1 MNINE
6 IAKLAGVSRATV
18 SRYLNDGYVSEE
30 KKERIRKV
38 IEQTGYK
45 PSAQAQML
53 RTRKTGQVGVII
65 PKINS
70 ESISRMVAGIST
82 VLKEAGFQ
90 LLLADT
96 ENKEKE
102 ELEYLRLFSENQVDG
117 IILIATIF
125 TPEHKKALKGLCVPI
140 VILGQQLAGYSCV
153 YQDDYH
159 AARAAAEMLAGSG
172 AEKIG
177 CIGVTKRDRAVGEAR
192 KKGFL
197 DAMEEAGIEWKEAYY
212 EECGFSAQDGYEAAE
227 RLFAREPELDGVFC
241 ATDTIALGAMA
252 RIRETGRSVPEQ
264 VSVAG
269 VGDTAS
275 GRLVIPR
282 LSSVHFYYKT
292 SGQEAAR
299 LLLELMN
306 GTVPGK
312 EVKMTYSVVERD
324 TTRRQKENFRK
335 S

>member
-30 KKERIRKV
+30 KKEKIREV
-38 IEQTGYK
+38 IERTGYK

-53 RTRKTGQVGVII
+53 RTRRTGQVGVII

-125 TPEHKKALKGLCVPI
+125 TQEHKKALKGLRVP
-140 VILGQQLAGYSCV
+140 VVLLGQQLAGYSCV

-159 AARAAAEMLAGSG
+159 AARAAAEMLIEGGAGRP
-172 AEKIG
+172 G

-192 KKGFL
+192 RKGFL
-197 DAMEEAGIEWKEAYY
+197 DVLKDKGIIWEEACY
-212 EECGFSAQDGYEAAE
+212 EECGFSAQDGYEAAG
-227 RLFAREPELDGVFC
+227 RLLEREPELDGIFC
-241 ATDTIALGAMA
+241 VTDTIALGAMA

-264 VSVAG
+264 VAVVG
-269 VGDTAS
+269 IGDTVS
-275 GRLVIPR
+275 GRLMLPR

-324 TTRRQKENFRK
+324 TTKREL
-335 S
+335 